1 MIRAVPIGFKE
12 RLVDPFYLSQNLG
25 ASGPSETAGRATTLA
40 HVSRSR
46 SLPVSFIHFGR
57 LRRRSWNS
65 FGPLIS
71 RRLRTCRSSS
81 DADGSPKRSIS

>member
-46 SLPVSFIHFGR
+46 SLPISFTSGDCGEDPGT
-57 LRRRSWNS
+57 LSV
-65 FGPLIS
+65 P
-71 RRLRTCRSSS
+71 
-81 DADGSPKRSIS
+81 